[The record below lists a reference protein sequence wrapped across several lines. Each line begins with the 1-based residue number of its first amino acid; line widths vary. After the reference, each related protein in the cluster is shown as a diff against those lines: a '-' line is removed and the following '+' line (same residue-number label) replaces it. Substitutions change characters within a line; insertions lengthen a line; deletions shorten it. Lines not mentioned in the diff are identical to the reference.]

1 MNVQRVSGYVWM
13 ISLAAALG
21 GLLFGYDW
29 IVISGT
35 DIFYEPYFRLGTP
48 LLKGW
53 AKSSALLGCLVGA
66 LASGSLSDRFGR
78 KRLLILAALMF
89 TVSSIGTSLAHVF
102 HVFVAWRIAG
112 GAAIGL
118 ASNLSPMYIAEVA
131 PAEDRGKF
139 VAINQLTIVIG
150 ILLAQLVNWL
160 IAEPMA
166 AQMTAS
172 EIAASW
178 NGQMGWRWMFAA
190 AAVPSVLFLV
200 CMLLVP
206 ESPRWLVRNGQVERA
221 RRVLARIRSP
231 QAAAAELLSIVQTLS
246 ADAQQTRFRDLLDRR
261 LGRVLLLG
269 IVLAVFQQWCGI
281 NVVFYYAKDIFRDA
295 GFPMSDLLLNIVVVG
310 LANLLATLVA
320 IATVDRLGRRVLM
333 LAGSAGL
340 AGIFFL
346 IGDAYH
352 YGLQGTPVLLLVV
365 AAITCYAFSLAP
377 ITWVVIAEIFPNRV
391 RGAAMSV
398 AVFALWMACFVL
410 TETFP
415 LLNHHLGPA
424 RTFWIY
430 AGICAAGLLF
440 IFFRLPETKGKTL
453 EQLESELSRV

>member
-1 MNVQRVSGYVWM
+1 MKDERVARYVWG
-13 ISLAAALG
+13 ISLSAALG

-35 DIFYEPYFRLGTP
+35 DIFYEPYFQLMTP

-66 LASGSLSDRFGR
+66 IVSGSLSDAFGR

-102 HVFVAWRIAG
+102 SVFVAWRIAG

-131 PAEDRGKF
+131 PADQRGKF
-139 VAINQLTIVIG
+139 VSINQLTIVIG
-150 ILLAQLVNWL
+150 ILLAQLANWL
-160 IAEPMA
+160 IAQPMA
-166 AQMTAS
+166 PGTTAA
-172 EIAASW
+172 EICASW

-200 CMLLVP
+200 CMFLVP
-206 ESPRWLVRNGQVERA
+206 ESPRWLAKNGQVERA
-221 RRVLARIRSP
+221 RQVLARIRG
-231 QAAAAELLSIVQTLS
+231 AAEAETELLAIEQTLS
-246 ADAQQTRFRDLLDRR
+246 TESQQAGFRELLDPR
-261 LGRVLLLG
+261 LAKVLVLG

-281 NVVFYYAKDIFRDA
+281 NVIFYYAKDIFRDA
-295 GFPMSDLLLNIVVVG
+295 GFPVSDLLLNIVIVG

-320 IATVDRLGRRVLM
+320 IYTVDRLGRRVLM
-333 LAGSAGL
+333 LAGAAGL
-340 AGIFFL
+340 TGIFAL
-346 IGDAYH
+346 IGLSYQLH
-352 YGLQGTPVLLLVV
+352 LQGTPVLLLVV
-365 AAITCYAFSLAP
+365 AAIACYSFSLAP
-377 ITWVVIAEIFPNRV
+377 ITWVVISEIFPNRV

-398 AVFALWMACFVL
+398 AVFALWVACFLL

-415 LLNHHLGPA
+415 LLNHYLGPA

-430 AGICAAGLLF
+430 AGVCLAGFLF
-440 IFFRLPETKGKTL
+440 ILARLPETKGKTL
-453 EQLESELSRV
+453 EQLERELA